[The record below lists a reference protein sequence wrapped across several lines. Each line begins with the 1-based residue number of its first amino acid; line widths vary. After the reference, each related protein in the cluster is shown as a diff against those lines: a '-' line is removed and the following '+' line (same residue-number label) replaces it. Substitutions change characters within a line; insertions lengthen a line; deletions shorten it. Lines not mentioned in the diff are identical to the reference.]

1 MKIEDLSVKHNY
13 HCSSES
19 DEVNYYSFD
28 NFLNEYKNVDIDMNL
43 LFRFDLHCADDDY
56 VSLHNLDT
64 KHYLS
69 LFFVLQRKGK
79 ILPVTIFNIKEEDTS
94 KIHDY
99 LLPLK
104 EHLIKLWKP
113 L

>member
-1 MKIEDLSVKHNY
+1 MKLEDLSVKHNY

-69 LFFVLQRKGK
+69 LFFVLQR
-79 ILPVTIFNIKEEDTS
+79 N
-94 KIHDY
+94 
-99 LLPLK
+99 
-104 EHLIKLWKP
+104 HLNHFLHLEIIP
-113 L
+113 SARQI